1 MSKGKQIDKDSQQ
14 IKAFLD
20 YVQRAKDQYTFC
32 YENVNIEEKR
42 TSDLL
47 HKLELDEDG
56 YKERAKIA
64 TQIKTA
70 QQDRRYYKDRVEEY
84 EPIINFLKDPNNKR
98 MFDKL
103 QQVLGQVRKAE
114 DYHKN
119 RTYYQR
125 VLKGGA

>member
-1 MSKGKQIDKDSQQ
+1 MSKGRRVDRGSCE

-47 HKLELDEDG
+47 HQLELDEAG
-56 YKERAKIA
+56 YKDRAKIA
-64 TQIKTA
+64 TQIKTT

-84 EPIINFLKDPNNKR
+84 EPIINFLKDQNNKR
-98 MFDKL
+98 AFDKL
-103 QQVLGQVRKAE
+103 QQVLGQVRRAE
-114 DYHKN
+114 EYHKD
-119 RTYYQR
+119 RRYYPR
-125 VLKGGA
+125 VLKNI